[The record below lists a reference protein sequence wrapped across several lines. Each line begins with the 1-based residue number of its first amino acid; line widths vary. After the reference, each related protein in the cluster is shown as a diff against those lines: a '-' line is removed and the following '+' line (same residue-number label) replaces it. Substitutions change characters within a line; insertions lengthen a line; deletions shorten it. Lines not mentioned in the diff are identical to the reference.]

1 MYFALQIKVLKIE
14 ARIQYCI
21 FRRIWSK
28 IWLFSGKL
36 SWQLQ
41 TECVFCWLL
50 MTFIFSWFQTA
61 VTSSA
66 ESAVKYSNQ
75 ARNRDYLFIVF
86 WNWSE
91 FRFPKYFLLRKIKKN
106 LWKHLVSKYSQYFRI
121 KWNDLSA
128 EIMLGRFRSALYSA
142 IGKFFIMF

>member
-86 WNWSE
+86 GIDQNSD
-91 FRFPKYFLLRKIKKN
+91 FQILFIAQNKNKICEN
-106 LWKHLVSKYSQYFRI
+106 TWCQSAVSILELNGMIWVQKSC
-121 KWNDLSA
+121 
-128 EIMLGRFRSALYSA
+128 
-142 IGKFFIMF
+142 